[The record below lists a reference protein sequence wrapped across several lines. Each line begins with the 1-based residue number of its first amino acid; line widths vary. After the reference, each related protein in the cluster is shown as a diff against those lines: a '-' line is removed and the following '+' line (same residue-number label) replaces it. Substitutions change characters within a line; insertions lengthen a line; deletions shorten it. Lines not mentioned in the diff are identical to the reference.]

1 MRKFILTLFVLAA
14 LSILAVLVAGLEGRL
29 RVTLMGFD
37 VATDL
42 SVAVGAL
49 LAAALVLVI
58 SGLDGAVFLA
68 SARAVARPPHHGA
81 STHGHTSLGRGIN
94 GPGARRCRC
103 RPRRS

>member
-1 MRKFILTLFVLAA
+1 MPAKLARARTGIEPHAQVYPDIICLAA

-49 LAAALVLVI
+49 LAAAP
-58 SGLDGAVFLA
+58 FL
-68 SARAVARPPHHGA
+68 S
-81 STHGHTSLGRGIN
+81 SWS
-94 GPGARRCRC
+94 
-103 RPRRS
+103 